1 MFTVYYSNQLDI
13 QKEILIH
20 LMQRQPLNDP
30 LQAETILVQSP
41 GMAQW
46 LQWQIAEKQG
56 IAANLQF
63 PMPATFIWRQ
73 YAENLPDVAPQSQ
86 FEKESMTWRLMR
98 LIPAYLSRPDFQPLR
113 NYLASSAQAEQQKLY
128 QLAHKIA
135 DLFDQYLVYRPE
147 WITAWEQGDDP
158 AVGRQIA
165 QQLKDGNAP
174 LFAQITRH
182 VQWQGTLWRALTD
195 EISAENGSDQLW
207 HRARLHQRFLT
218 LLAQGAPQKLPARI
232 FVFGIS
238 ALPKTYLDTLHGISA
253 YCDVHLFFN
262 NGCRE
267 YWGDIIDPSYWQ
279 KLQMRHRTAYADK
292 HTRPLLSAQQAG
304 RLANHAVEYTYD
316 NEILQIGHPLLSSW
330 GKLGRDFL
338 YLLTELQCNEISAY
352 AEPAETNLLA
362 QIQARI
368 LNLEP
373 NGGQPLHYSAQDHS
387 LSFHAC
393 YSAMREVEALH
404 DYLLHLFMQ
413 DASLTPKDIV
423 VMVADIDHYTP
434 YIRAVFGQEADYIP
448 FSISDNK
455 LAENDVLVSGFIS
468 LLNVKESQFGAEEV
482 LALLDIPAVRARF
495 HIETEDLALIHHW
508 VAEAGIRFGLDKYTD
523 SAQHNYNA
531 WLAGLERMLLGYAMR
546 EENGIWQ
553 DSLGLDNCYGL
564 NGRLA
569 GYLAEFIDSLYQWR
583 QVLAETH
590 HVLQWHQHLLA
601 LTDAFFAADEQ
612 NGETL
617 WYLKERIQHF
627 TEQLQA
633 AKFDAPLGADV
644 VAEVLSGYLQDS
656 PNSLKF
662 LGGKV
667 NFCTLL
673 PMRSI
678 PFKVVCLLGMNEG
691 DYPRQH
697 APNSFDLMQYH
708 HQKGDRFR
716 RDDDRYLF
724 LEALLSA
731 QHYLYISYVGR
742 SVVDD
747 QPKEPSVLVSQLL
760 DYVTENLTAEAPETA
775 EKTPQAWRALLVKQH
790 SMTAFSEQN
799 FRGND
804 RTFARKWLPLAKRPP
819 HADILD
825 FIQPLAPEPVSEI
838 ALPDLIAF
846 VRHPLKFFLQQRLGV
861 SFEYDNPLIA
871 DSENFSLNNLDQYY
885 INEQLLYCD
894 EAAQEAF
901 FAALMIKGIM
911 PRGSFA
917 QVYEKQLQRDIRE
930 LKDSVADYLT
940 RDYHSQSV
948 ELYIH
953 CRHGNVRLYGDL
965 DHLYAQQNGML
976 QRVRWRVGSAIRD
989 QDVIENWIYYLLQCA
1004 VQDNAAPAVYYAKK
1018 EKVTFKTVEKTTA
1031 LEQLTVYVEDYLR
1044 GQCQPLPVI
1053 TSAINS
1059 YLNILRIDKTSAFKA
1074 ESAVDLEACVQKL
1087 DGLIAG
1093 SDYAPPDRYWQRVF
1107 ARTPPDEAQ
1116 IRAMN
1121 RRMQA
1126 WFALMTDSMQK

>member
-20 LMQRQPLNDP
+20 LMQQQPLNDP

-73 YAENLPDVAPQSQ
+73 YVENLPEVVQQSQ

-98 LIPAYLSRPDFQPLR
+98 LIPGYLSQPEFQPLR
-113 NYLASSAQAEQQKLY
+113 HYLSSSVQAEQQKLY

-147 WITAWEQGDDP
+147 WISAWEQGNDLP
-158 AVGRQIA
+158 VSSQIG
-165 QQLKDGNAP
+165 QQIDGGNQQ

-182 VQWQGTLWRALTD
+182 VQWQGTLWRALTN
-195 EISAENGSDQLW
+195 EIWTQTGEIQ

-218 LLAQGAPQKLPARI
+218 LLAQGAPKKLPARV

-238 ALPKTYLDTLHGISA
+238 ALPKTYLDTLHAISA

-267 YWGDIIDPSYWQ
+267 YWGDIIDPSYWR
-279 KLQMRHRTAYADK
+279 KLQIRHRTFYTDK
-292 HTRPLLSAQQAG
+292 RTQPLLSAQQVSN
-304 RLANHAVEYTYD
+304 LENDVIEYTYD
-316 NEILQIGHPLLSSW
+316 NEFLQIGHPLLSAW
-330 GKLGRDFL
+330 GKQGRDFL

-352 AEPAETNLLA
+352 VEPPENNLLS

-368 LNLEP
+368 LNLVP
-373 NGGQPLHYSAQDHS
+373 SGKQPLHYQAADQS

-393 YSAMREVEALH
+393 YSAMREVEVLH
-404 DYLLHLFMQ
+404 DYLLHLFNQ
-413 DASLTPKDIV
+413 DNGLTPKDIV
-423 VMVADIDHYTP
+423 VMVADIDQYTP
-434 YIRAVFGQEADYIP
+434 YIRAVFSQEPHYIP

-455 LAENDVLVSGFIS
+455 LSESDVLVSGFLS
-468 LLNVKESQFGAEEV
+468 LLNLKESLFGAEEI
-482 LALLDIPAVRARF
+482 LALLDIPAIRTRF
-495 HIETEDLALIHHW
+495 HIESDDLALIHHW
-508 VAEAGIRFGLDKYTD
+508 VADSGIRFGLDKYTD
-523 SAQHNYNA
+523 AAQHNYNA
-531 WLAGLERMLLGYAMR
+531 WQAGLERMLLGYAMR
-546 EENGIWQ
+546 EENGVWQ
-553 DSLGLDNCYGL
+553 DSLGLDNSYGL

-569 GYLAEFIDSLYQWR
+569 GYLTAFIDSLSQWR
-583 QVLAETH
+583 QVLAEEH
-590 HVLQWHQHLLA
+590 DALQWQQHLLT
-601 LTDAFFAADEQ
+601 LIETFFAANEQ
-612 NGETL
+612 NNETL
-617 WYLKERIQHF
+617 WYLKECIQRF

-633 AKFDAPLGADV
+633 AHFDEPLSVEV
-644 VAEVLSGYLQDS
+644 VDEVLNEYLQDS

-662 LGGKV
+662 LAGKV

-673 PMRSI
+673 PMRSV

-697 APNSFDLMQYH
+697 TPNSFDLMQYH

-760 DYVTENLTAEAPETA
+760 DYVAENLSATDGEDTDNP
-775 EKTPQAWRALLVKQH
+775 PQDWRALLVKQH
-790 SMTAFSEQN
+790 AMTAFSEQN
-799 FRGND
+799 FRGED
-804 RTFARKWLPLAKRPP
+804 RTFARKWLSLARRVQ
-819 HADILD
+819 HADTSD
-825 FIQPLAPEPVSEI
+825 FMQPLPPEDLLISEI

-846 VRHPLKFFLQQRLGV
+846 VQHPLKYFLQQRLGV
-861 SFEYDNPLIA
+861 SFNDENPLIG
-871 DSENFSLNNLDQYY
+871 DSENFSLNKLDQYY
-885 INEQLLYCD
+885 IHDQLLYCD
-894 EAAQEAF
+894 ESAQEAF
-901 FAALMIKGIM
+901 FTALMIKGVM

-917 QVYEKQLQRDIRE
+917 QVYEKQLKRDIQE
-930 LKDSVADYLT
+930 LKACVADYLA
-940 RDYHSQSV
+940 RDEQRQAIELFV
-948 ELYIH
+948 E
-953 CRHGNVRLYGDL
+953 CASGTVRLYGDL
-965 DHLYAQQNGML
+965 DHLYAQENGML
-976 QRVRWRVGSAIRD
+976 QRICWRVGAIRD
-989 QDVIENWIYYLLQCA
+989 QDAIESWVYYLLQCA
-1004 VQDNAAPAVYYAKK
+1004 VQHNAAPALYYAKK
-1018 EKVTFKTVEKTTA
+1018 EKISFKTLEKTTA
-1031 LEQLTVYVEDYLR
+1031 LAQLAVYVEDFIQGWR
-1044 GQCQPLPVI
+1044 QPLPVI
-1053 TSAINS
+1053 TSAIDS
-1059 YLNILRIDKTSAFKA
+1059 YLNLLRMDRSTLFKA
-1074 ESAVDLEACVQKL
+1074 EDAVDFTACAQKL
-1087 DGLIAG
+1087 DSLISG
-1093 SDYAPPDRYWQRVF
+1093 TVYTSPDLYWQRVF
-1107 ARTPPDEAQ
+1107 ARTPPSELQ
-1116 IRAMN
+1116 IRAIN

-1126 WFALMTDSMQK
+1126 WFALMSEHLER